1 MTTGPQPIQPARQ
14 EESPHGPAAAVPLAE
29 AKNRLSALV
38 DLVEQGE
45 DVTISRRGVQ
55 VARLVPLAAVWVFD
69 FPRQHDWT
77 ITAANNRACQ
87 LQAIAE
93 ANARIRAAVPGSENP
108 DKSATPTRR

>member
-55 VARLVPLAAVWVFD
+55 VARLVPLAAQNGARAERVQRV
-69 FPRQHDWT
+69 Q
-77 ITAANNRACQ
+77 AAVEKLLHLRDG
-87 LQAIAE
+87 LVLEGDLRAIARE
-93 ANARIRAAVPGSENP
+93 GL
-108 DKSATPTRR
+108 D